1 MESAMT
7 VRGIRFDEFI
17 ARLRWGARL
26 AWEDVAWPEFLAVA
40 ALVLGAGVEF
50 WVNKPLRQEL
60 RELRAYT
67 ATAKV
72 DSPAE
77 LAVAPE
83 RRGADLVA
91 GFMAFLPA
99 TEMREQQMQTLHSL
113 ASESGVALSRVE
125 YGHGRLEHLPGQR
138 MTMQLSVSAGYEPYR
153 KFLHNLLVGM
163 PNLGIDRVTME
174 RAPGPG
180 DRLNIRLET
189 SLYYRVAD
197 PGSAR

>member
-1 MESAMT
+1 MESAVT
-7 VRGIRFDEFI
+7 VRGIRFDALI
-17 ARLRWGARL
+17 GRLRWGARL
-26 AWEDVAWPEFLAVA
+26 AWEGVAWPEFLAVA

-50 WVNKPLRQEL
+50 WVNKPLHQEL

-77 LAVAPE
+77 PAMAPA
-83 RRGADLVA
+83 RAGADLVA

-138 MTMQLSVSAGYEPYR
+138 MTMQLSVSAEYGPYR
-153 KFLHNLLVGM
+153 KFLHDLLVAM

>member
-1 MESAMT
+1 MESAVT
-7 VRGIRFDEFI
+7 ARGIRLDELI
-17 ARLRWGARL
+17 GRLRWGARL

-50 WVNKPLRQEL
+50 WVNNPLRQEL

-67 ATAKV
+67 TTAKV

-83 RRGADLVA
+83 RGSADLVA

-99 TEMREQQMQTLHSL
+99 TGMREQQMQTLHSL
-113 ASESGVALSRVE
+113 ASESGVALARVE
-125 YGHGRLEHLPGQR
+125 YGHARLEHLPGQR
-138 MTMQLSVSAGYEPYR
+138 MTMQLSVSAEYGPYR
-153 KFLHNLLVGM
+153 KFLHNLLVAM
-163 PNLGIDRVTME
+163 PNLSIDRVTME
-174 RAPGPG
+174 RAPGPV
-180 DRLNIRLET
+180 DKFNIRLET

>member
-1 MESAMT
+1 MESAVT
-7 VRGIRFDEFI
+7 ARGIRLDELI
-17 ARLRWGARL
+17 GRLRWGARL
-26 AWEDVAWPEFLAVA
+26 AWEAIAWPEFLAVA

-50 WVNKPLRQEL
+50 WVNNPLRQEL

-83 RRGADLVA
+83 RGSADLVA

-138 MTMQLSVSAGYEPYR
+138 MTMQLSVSAEYGSYR
-153 KFLHNLLVGM
+153 KFLHDLLVAM

>member
-1 MESAMT
+1 MESAVT
-7 VRGIRFDEFI
+7 ARGIRFDELI

-60 RELRAYT
+60 LELRAYT

-72 DSPAE
+72 HSPAE
-77 LAVAPE
+77 MAVAPA
-83 RRGADLVA
+83 RGGVDLVA
-91 GFMAFLPA
+91 GFMAFLPG

-113 ASESGVALSRVE
+113 ASESEVTLSRVE

-138 MTMQLSVSAGYEPYR
+138 MTMQLSVSAEYGPYR
-153 KFLHNLLVGM
+153 KFLHNLLVAM
-163 PNLGIDRVTME
+163 PNLGVDRVTME

>member
-1 MESAMT
+1 MESAVT
-7 VRGIRFDEFI
+7 VRGIRFD
-17 ARLRWGARL
+17 ALVGRLRWVARL
-26 AWEDVAWPEFLAVA
+26 AWEGIAWPEFLAVA
-40 ALVLGAGVEF
+40 TLVLGVGVEF
-50 WVNKPLRQEL
+50 WVNRPLRQEL

-67 ATAKV
+67 ATAKA

-77 LAVAPE
+77 PAMAPA
-83 RRGADLVA
+83 RAGADLVS

-99 TEMREQQMQTLHSL
+99 TEMREQQLQTLHSL

-138 MTMQLSVSAGYEPYR
+138 MTMQLSVFAEYGPYR
-153 KFLHNLLVGM
+153 KFLHDLLVAM
-163 PNLGIDRVTME
+163 PNLSIDRVTME
-174 RAPGPG
+174 KAPGPG

-197 PGSAR
+197 LGSAR

>member
-7 VRGIRFDEFI
+7 VRGIRFDELI
-17 ARLRWGARL
+17 GRLRWGARL

-40 ALVLGAGVEF
+40 ALVLGVGVEL

-83 RRGADLVA
+83 RGSADLVA

-138 MTMQLSVSAGYEPYR
+138 MTMQLSVSAEYEPYR
-153 KFLHNLLVGM
+153 KFLHNLLVAM

-174 RAPGPG
+174 RTPGPG
-180 DRLNIRLET
+180 DKLNIRLET

>member
-1 MESAMT
+1 MEST
-7 VRGIRFDEFI
+7 VTARGIRLDELI

-26 AWEDVAWPEFLAVA
+26 AGEDVAWPEFLAIA
-40 ALVLGAGVEF
+40 ALVLGIGVEL

-67 ATAKV
+67 AATKV

-83 RRGADLVA
+83 RGSADLVA

-113 ASESGVALSRVE
+113 ASESGVALARVE

-138 MTMQLSVSAGYEPYR
+138 MTMQLSVSAEYAPYR
-153 KFLHNLLVGM
+153 KFLHNLLVAM

-174 RAPGPG
+174 RAPGPMEK
-180 DRLNIRLET
+180 LNIRLET
-189 SLYYRVAD
+189 SLYYRVSD